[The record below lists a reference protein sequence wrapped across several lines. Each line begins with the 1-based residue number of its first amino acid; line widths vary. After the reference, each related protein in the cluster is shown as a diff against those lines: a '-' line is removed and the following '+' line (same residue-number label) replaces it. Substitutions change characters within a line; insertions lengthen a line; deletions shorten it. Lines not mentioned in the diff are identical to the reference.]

1 MRVIYYNPNTLKHY
15 SEGLRLAS
23 KLIRSHSYV
32 DRSGKNNILNI
43 GYDEIPSERTSV
55 SFYDAC
61 MSCGV
66 ELWKKSM
73 DKTITLF
80 WSGGMDSSVALFSL
94 LETKTQNQKLII
106 RFTKYSIEEYPW
118 LYDKMRKW
126 NDDTITLDQVSEYDL
141 FRCFDDDTTMF
152 VHGNNIDCLFGSSVM
167 KRRPEAVDEHWTSID
182 DWDIIWNISG
192 DDRASK
198 DMSLNNNKE
207 KRNHV
212 MEFLNEHVKNSP
224 YEVETVFDLYWWL
237 NFSLKWHWLVYCY
250 PTNYLNSPNL
260 KSQNDFAN
268 GKDLQVWSIMNK
280 DKKHKGTWLSYKY
293 ELKDFIYKFTKDAD
307 YRDNKEKIKS
317 LVPLNRVN
325 AYPHIRTKNGDDKL
339 KLILDDGRYWY
350 NKDDIP
356 HDVMNDIWNWD
367 KLNIRP

>member
-1 MRVIYYNPNTLKHY
+1 MNNTPKVMYYNPNTLKHY

-23 KLIRSHSYV
+23 KLIRSPVYV

-43 GYDEIPSERTSV
+43 GYDKIPNERTSI

-61 MSCGV
+61 INRAE
-66 ELWKKSM
+66 ELWNEVG
-73 DKTITLF
+73 DKPITLF
-80 WSGGMDSSVALFSL
+80 WSGGMDSTVALFSL

-106 RFTKYSIEEYPW
+106 RFTKHAIEEYPW

-126 NDDTITLDQVSEYDL
+126 DDVITFEQVSEYDL

-152 VHGNNIDCLFGSSVM
+152 VHGNNIDCLFGSSVI
-167 KRRPEAVDEHWTSID
+167 KRKPEAVNEHWTSIG

-198 DMSLNNNKE
+198 DMSLNNDKE
-207 KRNHV
+207 KRKLV
-212 MEFLNEHVKNSP
+212 MEFLHEHMKSSP
-224 YEVETVFDLYWWL
+224 CEVETVFDMYWWL

-250 PTNYLNSPNL
+250 PLNYLHSPNL
-260 KSQNDFAN
+260 TSQNDFAN

-317 LVPLNRVN
+317 LVPLNRIN
-325 AYPHIRTKNGDDKL
+325 AYPHIRTKLGDDKL
-339 KLILDDGRYWY
+339 KLVLDDGRYWY

-356 HDVMNDIWNWD
+356 DDVMNDI
-367 KLNIRP
+367 KLNLS